1 MGAEAKTRNRLTGW
15 IDGRTL
21 ALGTLMVAL
30 AAVAQTGFGSLRT
43 EMIRSRAEVQAGI
56 RELRAELRA
65 DLRGLDE
72 RLRNVEVGLR
82 SLDLRL
88 ENVEARLD
96 SVEARLENV
105 EARLERMEVR
115 LDGVEGRLVRVEAA
129 LPDPGRDAVA
139 LVPPPADGDAAGRR
153 GANGGGASIDALPR
167 GAP

>member
-1 MGAEAKTRNRLTGW
+1 MGGEAKTRNRLTGW

-88 ENVEARLD
+88 ENVEG
-96 SVEARLENV
+96 
-105 EARLERMEVR
+105 R

-153 GANGGGASIDALPR
+153 GANGGGASNDTLPR

>member
-1 MGAEAKTRNRLTGW
+1 MGGEAKTRNRLTGW

-88 ENVEARLD
+88 ENVEARL
-96 SVEARLENV
+96 ENV
-105 EARLERMEVR
+105 EIRLESMEGR

-153 GANGGGASIDALPR
+153 GANGGGASNDTLPR